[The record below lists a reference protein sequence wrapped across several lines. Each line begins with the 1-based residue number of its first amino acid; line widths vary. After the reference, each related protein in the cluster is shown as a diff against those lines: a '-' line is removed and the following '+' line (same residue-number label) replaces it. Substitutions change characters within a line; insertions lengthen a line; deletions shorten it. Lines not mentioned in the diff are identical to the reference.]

1 MIAENYITSL
11 LIENPNINI
20 VDFAKQYNLLTKF
33 IDISFIDKFLFL
45 VRNDFCIHHDMLYL
59 YDIITDR
66 NTYYIQRLLD
76 QNCFE
81 DGEDYKII
89 NPNVGLNYKTV
100 GRPSINYFLK
110 PKIFKMCLIRSLKT
124 KNTLCIIYFLKK

>member
-20 VDFAKQYNLLTKF
+20 VDFAKQYNLLTKN
-33 IDISFIDKFLFL
+33 IDISFIDKFLL
-45 VRNDFCIHHDMLYL
+45 AVRNDDFCIHHDMLYL

-76 QNCFE
+76 QNCFK

-89 NPNVGLNYKTV
+89 NPDDGGNFKTV

-110 PKIFKMCLIRSLKT
+110 PKTFKMCLIRSLKT
-124 KNTLCIIYFLKK
+124 KKYALYYLFLE

>member
-20 VDFAKQYNLLTKF
+20 VDFAKQYNLLTKN

-45 VRNDFCIHHDMLYL
+45 VRNDDFCIHHDMLYL
-59 YDIITDR
+59 DGVINDHD
-66 NTYYIQRLLD
+66 TYNIKRMFD

-81 DGEDYKII
+81 DGEDYKIT
-89 NPNVGLNYKTV
+89 NLNDEVNYKTV
-100 GRPSINYFLK
+100 GRPSIKYF
-110 PKIFKMCLIRSLKT
+110 
-124 KNTLCIIYFLKK
+124 